1 MSSSFLDAAAVRRAS
16 SNLASLGTP
25 TAEASSPNDRA
36 SKASHTGVS
45 LSDFEL
51 GRVLGRGSFGT
62 VALATKTSTG
72 ETYAMKSLSKRMLI
86 AVRQTDSAML
96 EREILRR
103 PSHPFIVRMYYAFTS
118 ETCLHL
124 VLDYLPGGDLY
135 GRLEAEGQLP
145 TSRVRLYAA
154 ELVLALGHVHD
165 VVKIIFRDL
174 KPDNVLLDA
183 HGHACLADFGLA
195 TDGVE
200 GSSFC
205 GTVQYIA
212 PEVTMTTPN
221 PNPDPNP
228 NPNPSPNLNPKPTQ
242 VIKSETYSKAVDW
255 WGLGVLLYELLEGK
269 TPFDDPNPA
278 RVQAR
283 ILREARVRVRV
294 EASDRFGVR
303 VRARVRAGARARS
316 GQPAQRDLAGAHP
329 ARGATR

>member
-1 MSSSFLDAAAVRRAS
+1 MSSSFLGAAAVRRLS
-16 SNLASLGTP
+16 SILTSSGSAETP
-25 TAEASSPNDRA
+25 TTEPSSAEASHGQRA
-36 SKASHTGVS
+36 SKGSHQGVS

-72 ETYAMKSLSKRMLI
+72 ATYAIKSLSRRMLV
-86 AVRQTDSAML
+86 AVRQTNSAML

-118 ETCLHL
+118 ATCLHL

-135 GRLEAEGQLP
+135 GRLEAEGHLQA
-145 TSRVRLYAA
+145 SRVRLYAA

-174 KPDNVLLDA
+174 KPDNVLIDA

-200 GSSFC
+200 G
-205 GTVQYIA
+205 GTN
-212 PEVTMTTPN
+212 PDPD

-228 NPNPSPNLNPKPTQ
+228 
-242 VIKSETYSKAVDW
+242 
-255 WGLGVLLYELLEGK
+255 
-269 TPFDDPNPA
+269 
-278 RVQAR
+278 
-283 ILREARVRVRV
+283 
-294 EASDRFGVR
+294 
-303 VRARVRAGARARS
+303 
-316 GQPAQRDLAGAHP
+316 DL
-329 ARGATR
+329 

>member
-1 MSSSFLDAAAVRRAS
+1 MSSSSLDAAAVRRAS
-16 SNLASLGTP
+16 SNLASFATP
-25 TAEASSPNDRA
+25 TAEASSADDASRAPRA
-36 SKASHTGVS
+36 SKGSHTGVS

-118 ETCLHL
+118 VSCLHL

-135 GRLEAEGQLP
+135 GRLEAEGPLP
-145 TSRVRLYAA
+145 TSRARLYAA

-165 VVKIIFRDL
+165 VVRIIFRDL

-195 TDGVE
+195 TDGLE
-200 GSSFC
+200 GRSFC
-205 GTVQYIA
+205 GTVEYIA
-212 PEVTMTTPN
+212 PEVTSPN
-221 PNPDPNP
+221 PNPIAPEVTSPNPNPIAPEVTSPNPTPDPQPEPQPKPEPNPNLNLNP
-228 NPNPSPNLNPKPTQ
+228 NPNPRHPGDQ
-242 VIKSETYSKAVDW
+242 ER
-255 WGLGVLLYELLEGK
+255 GV
-269 TPFDDPNPA
+269 
-278 RVQAR
+278 Q
-283 ILREARVRVRV
+283 
-294 EASDRFGVR
+294 
-303 VRARVRAGARARS
+303 
-316 GQPAQRDLAGAHP
+316 
-329 ARGATR
+329 